1 MPVACSQSQLTGQN
15 GLIMFKP
22 AGTSFCLLDYTDFG
36 PVGDTQIALPPNQN
50 DFRVADPVVFTLDGA
65 ANLDGTFTAGTTYFV
80 VARGPGFISVAASVG
95 GTALQMAGNGGG
107 VGTGI
112 ASVAPAAGNLGA
124 GYANGVYTG
133 VQLVQNANNTARGT
147 VTVALGIP
155 TVTTVTTPG
164 SGYVTGTN
172 TIRLVGGSN
181 ANGDSITAVTPTQVF
196 GGTPTLSTRSD
207 TPGAHI
213 SIEYA
218 KYAAVCQVESFSI
231 NMTRQKIETTSIPCV
246 IGGAASKYAPFRTYQ
261 PGFLD
266 GTGSM
271 AVKFTSDNQSIANRV
286 LANSILR
293 SNDGAWVKL
302 YLNAV
307 GDEATNRPD
316 DANSLYIEAPISL
329 EGFDT
334 ALSSNADTAT
344 TATVNFSIS
353 GLPRHLFLDDLD
365 SA

>member
-1 MPVACSQSQLTGQN
+1 MPVACNQAQLTGQN

-36 PVGDTQIALPPNQN
+36 PAGDTQISLPANQN
-50 DFRVADPVVFTLDGA
+50 DYRIADPITFSLDGA
-65 ANLDGTFTAGTTYFV
+65 AKLDTTFTAGITYFV
-80 VARGPGFISVAASVG
+80 VARGPSFISVAASVG
-95 GTALQMAGNGGG
+95 GSALAMTGDGGG

-112 ASVAPAAGNLGA
+112 ASVAPQAGNVGA

-147 VTVALGIP
+147 VTVALGVP

-164 SGYVTGTN
+164 SGYVTGTG
-172 TIRLVGGSN
+172 TIRLVGGSD
-181 ANGDSITAVTPTQVF
+181 ANGNSITAVTPTQVF
-196 GGTPTLSTRSD
+196 AGTPTLTTRSD

-213 SIEYA
+213 NIQYA
-218 KYAAVCQVESFSI
+218 QYAAVCQVESFQL
-231 NMTRQKIETTSIPCV
+231 NLTRAKIETTSIPCV
-246 IGGAASKYAPFRTYQ
+246 IGGAASKYAAFRTYQ
-261 PGFLD
+261 PGFAD

-271 AVKFTSDNQSIANRV
+271 QIKFTSDSQSIANRV
-286 LANSILR
+286 LSNSMLR

-307 GDEATNRPD
+307 GDQATNRPD
-316 DANSLYIEAPISL
+316 DGSSLFIEAPISL

-334 ALSSNADTAT
+334 ALSSSADTPT

-353 GLPRHLFLDDLD
+353 GLPKHLFDTDLF
-365 SA
+365 

>member
-1 MPVACSQSQLTGQN
+1 MAVTCSQAQLTGQN

-36 PVGDTQIALPPNQN
+36 PAGDTQIALPANQN
-50 DFRVADPVVFTLDGA
+50 DYRIADPVQFSLDGSA
-65 ANLDGTFTAGTTYFV
+65 KLDTTFTPGTTYFV
-80 VARGPGFISVAASVG
+80 VARGPSFISLAASVG
-95 GTALQMAGNGGG
+95 GAALAMTGDGGG
-107 VGTGI
+107 VGTGL

-124 GYANGVYTG
+124 GYANGVYTS

-155 TVTTVTTPG
+155 TVTAVTTPG

-172 TIRLVGGSN
+172 TIRLVGGSD
-181 ANGDSITAVTPTQVF
+181 ANGNSITAVTPTQVF
-196 GGTPTLSTRSD
+196 GGTPTLTTRSD
-207 TPGAHI
+207 TPGAHVNI
-213 SIEYA
+213 SYA
-218 KYAAVCQVESFSI
+218 KYAAVCQVGSFTI

-246 IGGAASKYAPFRTYQ
+246 VGGAASKYAPFRTYQ
-261 PGFLD
+261 PGFAD

-271 AVKFTSDNQSIANRV
+271 QIKFTDDSQSIANRV
-286 LANSILR
+286 LSNSMLR

-307 GDEATNRPD
+307 GDEATDLPD
-316 DANSLYIEAPISL
+316 DGASLYIEAPISL

-334 ALSSNADTAT
+334 GLSSNADTPT

-353 GLPRHLFLDDLD
+353 GLPKHLFDTDLF
-365 SA
+365 